1 MTCDRDGVKCTVRGH
16 VWGSHTLR
24 AGVSG
29 VGPRSGVRCETG
41 LDRCIQSDIAQ
52 RKNKILIHGLNQNF
66 TTIMPDA
73 PVEYLRQVCINIQ
86 QLFLIIQR

>member
-29 VGPRSGVRCETG
+29 VRPRSGVRCETG
-41 LDRCIQSDIAQ
+41 LDRCLQSDISQ

-66 TTIMPDA
+66 VTIIPDLS
-73 PVEYLRQVCINIQ
+73 VESLR
-86 QLFLIIQR
+86 